1 MATSSTFYLNG
12 PSLASATAVYTN
24 ASLTTLA
31 ANGYYSDGT
40 IVRQQASGS
49 LLPQS
54 TCPSC
59 APTQSFTIYFD
70 VTTSP
75 NTYGWSNSS
84 AACAGTGTPLTVYII
99 GTATDL
105 YDAVV
110 TQGKALYINS
120 TTTTLLD
127 GNNTWYKT
135 VSAPASG
142 QSFQVGTTGD
152 TSSWGGPC

>member
-24 ASLTTLA
+24 SSLTTLA

-40 IVRQQASGS
+40 IVRQQSSGS

-75 NTYGWSNSS
+75 STQGWSGSS

-99 GTATDL
+99 GTAATL
-105 YDAVV
+105 YDAYLS
-110 TQGKALYINS
+110 GKVLYTNAI
-120 TTTTLLD
+120 TTIPLN
-127 GNNTWYKT
+127 GGNTWYKT

-142 QSFQVGTTGD
+142 QSFQVSAIGEMST
-152 TSSWGGPC
+152 WGGPC

>member
-31 ANGYYSDGT
+31 PNGYYSDGT
-40 IVRQQASGS
+40 IVRQQSSGS

-142 QSFQVGTTGD
+142 QSFQVGTSGD